1 MSLATTLRRAKALAA
16 VLLVPVGAFAQAEV
30 EPGGPTPATLSVSPE
45 EITLTAGEVAH
56 IDATVLDADGN
67 EMEADILYLPL
78 YGQYWNLEE
87 RTWGFNIF
95 TVSADGRIST
105 MRPGRFAVMV
115 RVARPAADPSAPNA
129 GAEDRL
135 QQRVPLTIL
144 PRPSASLTVS
154 ASGPFYAGT
163 EVAVLAEAR
172 DETGAVVADA
182 VVDWRSSDGSV
193 ALPVGR
199 PAATEGASARA
210 VLALGTPGR
219 VTLTATAGGAT
230 AEMLLD
236 VAPNPA
242 AGIHLTPDRS
252 TVRTGD
258 VTHLTA
264 RVTDAEGRR
273 LDDVPVGFSV
283 SAVTD
288 DLASGG
294 PSSGLVTEDGRFV
307 ADLPGVYTVVARSG
321 AVSASTV
328 IRVVDRGVRR
338 PIELVGHG
346 RVQDRATTDL
356 WVWEAPDGRD
366 YALTGTHNAGGHAY
380 VWDVTDPGSI
390 DLVDVVHVDAR
401 SVNDVKV
408 SEDGRTAVLSR
419 EGASNRRNG
428 LVILDVSNPNVGVR
442 KIAEYDDQL
451 TGGVHNTYIH
461 DGYVYALS
469 GARRFDVIDIADRA
483 SPRRV
488 GSFALDNPARSI
500 HDVVVADG
508 IAYSA
513 NWTDGVAVID
523 VGGAGRGGSP
533 QDPRLVGQ
541 FPFPTGWNHAVYPYR
556 SVSTGKFY
564 IFAGDEAARSGPN
577 YSPQAAV
584 GTGTPGYENEPH
596 RWRGWIHILEWDE
609 HFESPPRLVGRY
621 EVPEAGSHNIWVED
635 DVMYVGFYNGGLRVV
650 DVSGEL
656 LGNLYRQGREI
667 ARFLPLDPEGF
678 VPNAPQV
685 FGAQPHKGTIFFSDM
700 NSGLWAVRLGEL
712 RGARARDEP

>member
-1 MSLATTLRRAKALAA
+1 MSLYAALRHSTALAA
-16 VLLVPVGAFAQAEV
+16 ALLVPVDAFAQAEA
-30 EPGGPTPATLSVSPE
+30 EQGGPTPATLSVSPE
-45 EITLTAGEVAH
+45 EITLTAGEGAQ
-56 IDATVLDADGN
+56 ITATVLDAGGN
-67 EMEADILYLPL
+67 EMEAEVLYLPL

-95 TVSADGRIST
+95 KVTADGRIST
-105 MRPGRFAVMV
+105 LRPGRYAVMV
-115 RVARPAADPSAPNA
+115 RVVGAAPDPAAPASD
-129 GAEDRL
+129 AEGRL
-135 QQRVPLTIL
+135 ERRIPLTIL
-144 PRPSASLTVS
+144 PRPAASL
-154 ASGPFYAGT
+154 ALDAPGPFYAGT
-163 EVAVLAEAR
+163 EVTVRAEAR
-172 DETGAVVADA
+172 DETGAVVEDV

-193 ALPVGR
+193 ALPIGQ
-199 PAATEGASARA
+199 PAATEGAGARG
-210 VLALGTPGR
+210 VLALGAAGR
-219 VTLTATAGGAT
+219 VTVTATAGSAV
-230 AEMLLD
+230 AELLLD
-236 VAPNPA
+236 VEPNPA
-242 AGIHLTPDRS
+242 ASIDLTPDRS
-252 TVRTGD
+252 AVRTGD

-264 RVTDAEGRR
+264 RVTDAEGRS

-288 DLASGG
+288 DLSSGG
-294 PSSGLVTEDGRFV
+294 PSSGLVTQDGRFV

-321 AVSASTV
+321 PVSSSTV
-328 IRVVDRGVRR
+328 IRVVERAVRR

-366 YALTGTHNAGGHAY
+366 YALTGTLNAGGHAY
-380 VWDVTDPGSI
+380 VWDVTDPASI
-390 DLVDVVHVDAR
+390 DVVDVVRVDAR

-428 LVILDVSNPNVGVR
+428 LVILDVSDPNVGVR
-442 KIAEYDDQL
+442 KVAEYDDQL
-451 TGGVHNTYIH
+451 TGGVHNAYIH

-469 GARRFDVIDIADRA
+469 AARRFDVIDIADRS

-500 HDVVVADG
+500 HDVVVVDG

-513 NWTDGVAVID
+513 NWADGVAVID
-523 VGGAGRGGSP
+523 VGGADRGGSP
-533 QDPRLVGQ
+533 RDPRLIGQ

-564 IFAGDEAARSGPN
+564 IFAGDEAARTGPN

-609 HFESPPRLVGRY
+609 RFESPPRLVGRY

-700 NSGLWAVRLGEL
+700 NSGLWAVRLGDTPGE
-712 RGARARDEP
+712 GAAYER